1 MVIPNY
7 VNTNLSCTSDFKCC
21 QSKLHLHGSLH
32 GIEGTMWKIL
42 NRAWTILPLSQNNV
56 LPPRFVCP
64 KMVVQFICPARNLRL
79 KVKKNHV
86 KLSSSRRLSTLQLLG
101 GGFGVVVV
109 FYCKSHSYNCSV
121 NGQRALFSPKS
132 RT

>member
-1 MVIPNY
+1 MLISNY

-42 NRAWTILPLSQNNV
+42 NQAWTILPLSQNNV
-56 LPPRFVCP
+56 LPPGFVCP
-64 KMVVQFICPARNLRL
+64 KMVDQFICPARNLRL

-101 GGFGVVVV
+101 GGWSSCCF
-109 FYCKSHSYNCSV
+109 
-121 NGQRALFSPKS
+121 LL
-132 RT
+132 